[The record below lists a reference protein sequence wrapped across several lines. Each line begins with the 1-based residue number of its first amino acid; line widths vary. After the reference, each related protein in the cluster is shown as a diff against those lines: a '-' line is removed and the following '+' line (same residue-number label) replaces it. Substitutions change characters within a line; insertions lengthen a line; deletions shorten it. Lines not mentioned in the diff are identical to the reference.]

1 MFVADVNARAA
12 VSSVAARSDTHIHEV
27 SFAPRVIISDTRV
40 REAQWGHAEP
50 RFLVTSTGCW
60 GRESKEESRGRE
72 GG

>member
-1 MFVADVNARAA
+1 MMPLLRHCSKFPGFLEGSWSQIGISNSQCVQ
-12 VSSVAARSDTHIHEV
+12 
-27 SFAPRVIISDTRV
+27 PIIAGPESGR
-40 REAQWGHAEP
+40 GHAEP